1 MHGRPAERE
10 GEPDD
15 VGAEIADAV
24 MVRAVIARLLVEEAD
39 AKDAEEVQAEE
50 DDHQAGDDFQLAL
63 VGLDELAEQRG
74 AGAEPDEH
82 RREAEHEQDRS
93 QDHTPPHV
101 ASARRPRR

>member
-1 MHGRPAERE
+1 
-10 GEPDD
+10 
-15 VGAEIADAV
+15 

-39 AKDAEEVQAEE
+39 AEDAEEVQAEQ
-50 DDHQAGDDFQLAL
+50 DDDEAGDDLQLAL

-82 RREAEHEQDRS
+82 GREAEHEQHRGED
-93 QDHTPPHV
+93 DAPPHV